1 MDLLR
6 GVELGVVDNNNEHKK
21 LVRLLRQRIPDQT
34 CVIDSDV
41 SMGEAAKTSLI
52 SGGLQKLDIIL
63 FKNINDLRHPVVL
76 IEVESNSSVFNTV
89 NKLANGIMCQII
101 HLRNTGHATNT
112 LKRFFIPV
120 RDGNAEEIT
129 VIFDDNRLQFNC
141 NRIPVTQAEII
152 PVIIEAWN
160 NQKHIL
166 QLQRM
171 GLTFPIFSDRIT
183 QKFDRYAHQVKSG
196 LFVVIHN
203 PIVVITNTLS
213 WTMRFSL
220 TY

>member
-52 SGGLQKLDIIL
+52 SGGLQKPDIIL
-63 FKNINDLRHPVVL
+63 FKNINGLRHPVVL
-76 IEVESNSSVFNTV
+76 IEVESSSSVFNTV

-112 LKRFFIPV
+112 LKHFFIPV
-120 RDGNAEEIT
+120 RD
-129 VIFDDNRLQFNC
+129 
-141 NRIPVTQAEII
+141 
-152 PVIIEAWN
+152 
-160 NQKHIL
+160 
-166 QLQRM
+166 
-171 GLTFPIFSDRIT
+171 
-183 QKFDRYAHQVKSG
+183 
-196 LFVVIHN
+196 
-203 PIVVITNTLS
+203 
-213 WTMRFSL
+213 
-220 TY
+220 